1 MPPTKSLVSVSPS
14 QTKTAHTCPTKWWA
28 EKRLGLRSP
37 STPATRFGGILHAVV
52 ECYLLQ
58 IPEDRQFAYIVETTA
73 KDTGANEPVTKQEV
87 GRAWGL
93 VNHNIKL
100 GLLPAPGE
108 GRVEGTVKYAIDG
121 VPTSMNARFDWLGVT
136 THPVTGR
143 LCPLVVDHKTTSSP
157 NYAETEETLADN
169 DQAIIYGE
177 YGLRQMPEADYVCV
191 RFVYYQTKDRK
202 HGWIVEVWLT
212 RNEVERKYRDMVKY
226 IAQMCAWYEEDDIN
240 KIPREVS
247 NNTCRAYNRDC
258 AAIGV
263 CPAHVSNKDTS
274 PASAASAWV
283 QSARNASVKP
293 TTPKKESSSMS
304 VAVINE
310 AKYAPTFRAI
320 ITKKF
325 ADQLGINEDQAQ
337 VMLAEFESK
346 TGWTQDPEVQAARL
360 PVEAAKAGARIIQKR
375 AATKASVARDVAAVV
390 APAVPKA
397 MRQLTA
403 DELDLIEQLKTYE
416 FPADEATAIVR
427 KDPDAAQKILNE
439 ALFYS
444 EWAEMNDQPDLSEE
458 REEVQAPPP
467 KAAAAPKAASAPK
480 PAAPKPAAPKPTAA
494 TTIVAPG
501 GAEAL
506 VAVAEEANPAA
517 IKKFRKSLERLDVT
531 LEQGIEALLEQHAG
545 KTLSEKEAEVA
556 VKTAFGIE
564 RLRAEHVNA
573 VMLCLACPGDTFVV
587 PGQMSA
593 SKAEQVAFKPLEY
606 LQATWPALAK
616 DAEVVFHA
624 KEATTPEGVRAV
636 VVKIQQAREATP
648 VLQTSKAAAALVS
661 GAAPQAEEKVVT
673 PPPAPRPAV
682 AAPAPAATPEPA
694 AEEERGYEDVI
705 ILVDAFAVN
714 AVTCSLDAVYE
725 ECVDKYIQ
733 ENGTHPMNTKFRE
746 GVAQVTEVFRQTVRE
761 MLADTVG
768 IYRIESSGDAYRA
781 LNGVFGE
788 RGVVIMGRR

>member
-1 MPPTKSLVSVSPS
+1 MSAQHTPGPFDPILA
-14 QTKTAHTCPTKWWA
+14 TARRHINA
-28 EKRLGLRSP
+28 
-37 STPATRFGGILHAVV
+37 AVI
-52 ECYLLQ
+52 EHCG
-58 IPEDRQFAYIVETTA
+58 
-73 KDTGANEPVTKQEV
+73 TGAD
-87 GRAWGL
+87 L
-93 VNHNIKL
+93 
-100 GLLPAPGE
+100 
-108 GRVEGTVKYAIDG
+108 
-121 VPTSMNARFDWLGVT
+121 
-136 THPVTGR
+136 
-143 LCPLVVDHKTTSSP
+143 
-157 NYAETEETLADN
+157 
-169 DQAIIYGE
+169 
-177 YGLRQMPEADYVCV
+177 
-191 RFVYYQTKDRK
+191 
-202 HGWIVEVWLT
+202 
-212 RNEVERKYRDMVKY
+212 ER
-226 IAQMCAWYEEDDIN
+226 C
-240 KIPREVS
+240 
-247 NNTCRAYNRDC
+247 C
-258 AAIGV
+258 G
-263 CPAHVSNKDTS
+263 
-274 PASAASAWV
+274 
-283 QSARNASVKP
+283 
-293 TTPKKESSSMS
+293 
-304 VAVINE
+304 
-310 AKYAPTFRAI
+310 
-320 ITKKF
+320 
-325 ADQLGINEDQAQ
+325 
-337 VMLAEFESK
+337 
-346 TGWTQDPEVQAARL
+346 
-360 PVEAAKAGARIIQKR
+360 
-375 AATKASVARDVAAVV
+375 
-390 APAVPKA
+390 
-397 MRQLTA
+397 
-403 DELDLIEQLKTYE
+403 
-416 FPADEATAIVR
+416 
-427 KDPDAAQKILNE
+427 DAAQKILNE

-467 KAAAAPKAASAPK
+467 KAAAAPKAAPAPK
-480 PAAPKPAAPKPTAA
+480 PAAPKPAAPKPAAA

-616 DAEVVFHA
+616 DAEVVLHA

-705 ILVDAFAVN
+705 ILVDAIAVN
-714 AVTCSLDAVYE
+714 MATCSLDAIYE

-733 ENGTHPMNTKFRE
+733 ENGTHPTNTKYRE
-746 GVAQVTEVFRQTVRE
+746 GVSQVTEVFRQTVRE
-761 MLADTVG
+761 MLAEPHG
-768 IYRIESSGDAYRA
+768 GYYRIESSGDAYRA

>member
-1 MPPTKSLVSVSPS
+1 MPPNKPLVSVSPS

-37 STPATRFGGILHAVV
+37 STPATRFGNILHAVV

-58 IPEDRQFAYIVETTA
+58 IPEDKQFAYIVETTT

-157 NYAETEETLADN
+157 NFAETEETLVDN

-202 HGWIVEVWLT
+202 HGWIVEIWLT

-293 TTPKKESSSMS
+293 TTPKKESSNMS

-346 TGWTQDPEVQAARL
+346 SGWTQDPEVQAARL

-375 AATKASVARDVAAVV
+375 AATKARRQQAEDALAAVGLPDTGRRGLQELSHGQFQRV
-390 APAVPKA
+390 LFARLLLQDAPLMVLDEPFAAV
-397 MRQLTA
+397 
-403 DELDLIEQLKTYE
+403 D
-416 FPADEATAIVR
+416 
-427 KDPDAAQKILNE
+427 
-439 ALFYS
+439 
-444 EWAEMNDQPDLSEE
+444 
-458 REEVQAPPP
+458 
-467 KAAAAPKAASAPK
+467 
-480 PAAPKPAAPKPTAA
+480 AA
-494 TTIVAPG
+494 TTADLL
-501 GAEAL
+501 AL
-506 VAVAEEANPAA
+506 VGRWHAQARTV
-517 IKKFRKSLERLDVT
+517 ICVLHDLDCVREHFPQT
-531 LEQGIEALLEQHAG
+531 LLLARQPLGWGPTSQVLTPELLQRAQGLGAG
-545 KTLSEKEAEVA
+545 WRQ
-556 VKTAFGIE
+556 G
-564 RLRAEHVNA
+564 
-573 VMLCLACPGDTFVV
+573 
-587 PGQMSA
+587 SA
-593 SKAEQVAFKPLEY
+593 GS
-606 LQATWPALAK
+606 PALG
-616 DAEVVFHA
+616 
-624 KEATTPEGVRAV
+624 T
-636 VVKIQQAREATP
+636 
-648 VLQTSKAAAALVS
+648 AA
-661 GAAPQAEEKVVT
+661 
-673 PPPAPRPAV
+673 
-682 AAPAPAATPEPA
+682 
-694 AEEERGYEDVI
+694 
-705 ILVDAFAVN
+705 
-714 AVTCSLDAVYE
+714 
-725 ECVDKYIQ
+725 
-733 ENGTHPMNTKFRE
+733 
-746 GVAQVTEVFRQTVRE
+746 
-761 MLADTVG
+761 
-768 IYRIESSGDAYRA
+768 
-781 LNGVFGE
+781 
-788 RGVVIMGRR
+788 

>member
-1 MPPTKSLVSVSPS
+1 MPPTKPLVSVSPS

-58 IPEDRQFAYIVETTA
+58 IPEDKQFAYIVETTA

-121 VPTSMNARFDWLGVT
+121 VPTNMNARFDWLGVT

-177 YGLRQMPEADYVCV
+177 YGLRQMPDADYVCV

-274 PASAASAWV
+274 TASAASAWV

-293 TTPKKESSSMS
+293 TTPKKESSNMS
-304 VAVINE
+304 IAVINE

-337 VMLAEFESK
+337 VMLSEFESK

-467 KAAAAPKAASAPK
+467 KAAAAPKAAPAPK
-480 PAAPKPAAPKPTAA
+480 PAAQKPAAA

-531 LEQGIEALLEQHAG
+531 LEQGIATLLAEHAG

-556 VKTAFGIE
+556 VKAAFGIE

-616 DAEVVFHA
+616 DAEVVLHA
-624 KEATTPEGVRAV
+624 KEATTPEGVRAA

-673 PPPAPRPAV
+673 PPPGPRPAV
-682 AAPAPAATPEPA
+682 AAPAPAATPEA
-694 AEEERGYEDVI
+694 DDEDERGYEDVI
-705 ILVDAFAVN
+705 ILVDAVAVN
-714 AVTCSLDAVYE
+714 AVTRSLDAIYE

-733 ENGTHPMNTKFRE
+733 ENGTHPMNTKYRE

>member
-1 MPPTKSLVSVSPS
+1 MPPTKPLVSVSPS

-157 NYAETEETLADN
+157 NYAETEETLVDN

-293 TTPKKESSSMS
+293 TTTKKESSNMS
-304 VAVINE
+304 IAVINE

-403 DELDLIEQLKTYE
+403 DELDIIEQLKTYE

-458 REEVQAPPP
+458 REEIQAPAP
-467 KAAAAPKAASAPK
+467 KPAAAPKAAPAPK
-480 PAAPKPAAPKPTAA
+480 PAAAKPAAT

-501 GAEAL
+501 GADAL

-517 IKKFRKSLERLDVT
+517 IKKFRKSLERLGVT
-531 LEQGIEALLEQHAG
+531 LEQGIAALLAEHAG

-616 DAEVVFHA
+616 DAEIVFHA

-673 PPPAPRPAV
+673 PPPATRSAV
-682 AAPAPAATPEPA
+682 AAPAPAATPEA
-694 AEEERGYEDVI
+694 DDEDERGYEDVI
-705 ILVDAFAVN
+705 ILVDAVAVN
-714 AVTCSLDAVYE
+714 AVTRSLDAIYE

-733 ENGTHPMNTKFRE
+733 ENGTHPMNTKYRE